1 VSTDAGP
8 AIDRLKGWLRERKPK
23 LLSDG
28 SALDDPD
35 FDLIENRIVDSLIF
49 LEFVFFLEELSGRQL
64 DTGPE
69 HMASFRTL
77 RAIQRDIFN
86 GSRP

>member
-1 VSTDAGP
+1 MSTDTGA
-8 AIDRLKGWLRERKPK
+8 AIDRVKSWLCERKPK
-23 LLSDG
+23 LLSDAG
-28 SALDDPD
+28 ALEDPD
-35 FDLIENRIVDSLIF
+35 LDLIENRIVDSLSF
-49 LEFVFFLEELSGRQL
+49 VDFVFFLEELSGRQL

>member
-1 VSTDAGP
+1 VSTDTGT
-8 AIDRLKGWLRERKPK
+8 AIERLKGWLCERKPK
-23 LLSDG
+23 LLSDRG
-28 SALDDPD
+28 ALDDPD
-35 FDLIENRIVDSLIF
+35 FDLIENRVVDSLIF

-77 RAIQRDIFN
+77 RAIEKDILH
-86 GSRP
+86 GSQP

>member
-1 VSTDAGP
+1 MSTETGA
-8 AIDRLKGWLRERKPK
+8 AIDRLKVWLRERKPK
-23 LLSDG
+23 LLSEG
-28 SALDDPD
+28 GALDDPD
-35 FDLIENRIVDSLIF
+35 FDLIENRVVDSLIF

-77 RAIQRDIFN
+77 RAIQKDILD